1 MPISDGGM
9 AELVDALDSKS
20 CGLRPCQFESDY
32 PYQSEKLEQQL
43 QLFLLSAFLFRQ
55 GCLYIFFKWQQYTF
69 WKKAYGF
76 FES

>member
-1 MPISDGGM
+1 MNIKS
-9 AELVDALDSKS
+9 DSKS

-55 GCLYIFFKWQQYTF
+55 GCLYIFFQMATKYF
-69 WKKAYGF
+69 LEKGLRLF
-76 FES
+76 